1 MTNPS
6 SPGGQFPNY
15 PQGMNSGLL
24 PPPPPGY
31 PAPARGTNVMA
42 IMALV
47 FAFRVQKLLG
57 HASVSTTQIYAA
69 VPADARCRAVLG
81 AVAE

>member
-15 PQGMNSGLL
+15 PQGMNSGQM

-42 IMALV
+42 ILALV
-47 FAFRVQKLLG
+47 FAFVFPVG
-57 HASVSTTQIYAA
+57 HRLRRHRTQADEAA
-69 VPADARCRAVLG
+69 G
-81 AVAE
+81 